1 MTSLNYKRLAAFL
14 MAFLVLIVDGTR
26 FRAEAASRT
35 RSESAGGLWAHNNL
49 VAWMVTP
56 PWDAKARGPEERV
69 QMLEKLGFKNYAFM
83 PHDKDILTYDAEIE
97 ALRRHGINLL
107 AWRFYLDA
115 DDPVAKATLETFKRH
130 NVHPRLW
137 VSQSLKGMNLPRPHG
152 KMSAEEQHQLLMQL
166 RRKDLTKAPQELRVK
181 QEADR
186 INSLVKLAAPYG
198 IKVALYNHNGWFG
211 MMDNQVAIIERLKQ
225 LGVTDV
231 GIVYNFSH
239 ARDELHDDTLNFPEL
254 WKTIKPYV
262 VTVNITGMQTDG
274 DLVYPSQGDSEFDM
288 MRTIERSGWRGHV
301 GLIAEKGGD
310 AEMTL
315 RNYLVGLDWLAVEL
329 KHPGAGGPHPFP
341 VVRDASGRHSY

>member
-1 MTSLNYKRLAAFL
+1 MTSLNCKRLAAFL
-14 MAFLVLIVDGTR
+14 MVFLVLIVDGTR
-26 FRAEAASRT
+26 FRAEEASRIG
-35 RSESAGGLWAHNNL
+35 SESGGGLWAHKNL

-69 QMLEKLGFKNYAFM
+69 QMLEKLGLRNYAFM
-83 PHDKDILTYDAEIE
+83 PHDILTYDAEIE
-97 ALRRHGINLL
+97 ALGRHGINLL

-115 DDPVAKATLETFKRH
+115 DDPVAKATLETLKRH

-137 VSQSLKGMNLPRPHG
+137 VSQSLKGMNLPKPDG
-152 KMSAEEQHQLLMQL
+152 KMSAEEQHQLILQ
-166 RRKDLTKAPQELRVK
+166 RRREDLTKTPQELRVK
-181 QEADR
+181 QEAER

-239 ARDELHDDTLNFPEL
+239 ARDELHDDTLNFPAL

-341 VVRDASGRHSY
+341 VRDASGRHN

>member
-1 MTSLNYKRLAAFL
+1 MTSLNYNRLATFF
-14 MAFLVLIVDGTR
+14 MAFLVLI
-26 FRAEAASRT
+26 ASRT

-137 VSQSLKGMNLPRPHG
+137 VSQSLRMNLPKPNG
-152 KMSAEEQHQLLMQL
+152 KMSAEEQHELSMQL
-166 RRKDLTKAPQELRVK
+166 RREDLTKAPQELRVK

-231 GIVYNFSH
+231 GN
-239 ARDELHDDTLNFPEL
+239 ELHDDTLNFPEL